1 MLVELTM
8 VAVAVCALLF
18 LTADPV
24 AVLMIKSW
32 MLIMSPAKVLCS
44 FTSGKGFTKDPKD
57 PRGRLWKIHYSA
69 GVEAVKEF

>member
-24 AVLMIKSW
+24 VVLTIKSW
-32 MLIMSPAKVLCS
+32 MLIMSPAKVLSS
-44 FTSGKGFTKDPKD
+44 FTSRKGFTKDPC
-57 PRGRLWKIHYSA
+57 GRLWKIHYSA
-69 GVEAVKEF
+69 GVKAVKEF